1 MGTTLKGLGAS
12 KKTTVAIPRSSNE
25 ATRSPKSKAGEAPA
39 KKKTILST
47 EQREML
53 EQNQKQLALA
63 AASKVRL
70 TPEMEEYQKT
80 ERYRN
85 PITWVSGQKTSSQAM
100 RLVWIEL
107 NKLMLSNQETIK
119 KFEKLQTEF
128 SL

>member
-1 MGTTLKGLGAS
+1 
-12 KKTTVAIPRSSNE
+12 
-25 ATRSPKSKAGEAPA
+25 
-39 KKKTILST
+39 
-47 EQREML
+47 ML
-53 EQNQKQLALA
+53 EQNQKEVALA

-70 TPEMEEYQKT
+70 DPEMEEYQKT

-85 PITWVSGQKTSSQAM
+85 PITWVPGEKTSSQAM